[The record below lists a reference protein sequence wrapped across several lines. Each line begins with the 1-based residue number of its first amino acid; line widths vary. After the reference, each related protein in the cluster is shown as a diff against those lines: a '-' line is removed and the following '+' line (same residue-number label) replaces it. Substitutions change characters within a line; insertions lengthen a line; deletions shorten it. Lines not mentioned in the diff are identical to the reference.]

1 MDSQFKAGILIEALP
16 YIQEYYGKI
25 VVVKYGGSAMQ
36 SDELMDAV
44 IRDMILLKCVG
55 IDVVMIHGGGP
66 EINEMLKK
74 IGKESK
80 FINGLRY
87 TDKETIDIV
96 QMVLSGKVNK
106 SLVSRIENF
115 GGRALGLCG
124 IDGNML
130 KAQRKGGD
138 VDYGFVGDVVGVDTR
153 PITDAIDNGY
163 IPVIATLAK
172 DDDGDILNVNAD
184 TAAAAIA
191 AALNA
196 EKFILL
202 TDVKG
207 VLHDPHDES
216 TLISVIHGD
225 EVQSLIDE
233 GVISGGMIP
242 KIQCCMHAFN
252 GGVRRTHI
260 IDGRVPHSILIEM
273 LSDSGLGTM
282 IC

>member
-16 YIQEYYGKI
+16 YIQEYYGKT

-207 VLHDPHDES
+207 VLHDSHDES